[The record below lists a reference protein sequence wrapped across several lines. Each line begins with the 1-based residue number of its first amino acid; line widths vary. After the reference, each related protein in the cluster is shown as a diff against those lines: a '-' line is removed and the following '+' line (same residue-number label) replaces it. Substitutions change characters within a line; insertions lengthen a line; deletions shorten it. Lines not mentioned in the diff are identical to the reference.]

1 VEKNGTTVLLEGLL
15 EVNSDITGS
24 SANSDLVLGDGSIST
39 ADVTLYG
46 GNTYDYNGP
55 TTVNSGSTLTLQDG
69 VALPNSDVE
78 IMIGATLVLE
88 YTASTITANSVKSL
102 TLDIATNIDIYTNGQ
117 LIVNISNDLTAG
129 NYTVLEVT
137 DGSALVDTVS
147 VNYTGTNGSSASIT
161 KDSATGN
168 YVVTITAA
176 PTPSSNVC
184 FPAKTPVMTNLGPV
198 NIEDINPAVHTI
210 RNKKIVAITKTVAH
224 DKNLVRIAKHALGH
238 LYPEKTTLISQ
249 NHKVFCQGQMIKAK
263 YLVDNCNV
271 TLVPY
276 NGQVLYN
283 VLLEEHEK
291 MQVNNL
297 IVETLH
303 PEHKVAKLYRFLKN
317 VDAAHHGKFI
327 AAFNKKDLEQR
338 LHR

>member
-1 VEKNGTTVLLEGLL
+1 V
-15 EVNSDITGS
+15 
-24 SANSDLVLGDGSIST
+24 
-39 ADVTLYG
+39 
-46 GNTYDYNGP
+46 
-55 TTVNSGSTLTLQDG
+55 
-69 VALPNSDVE
+69 
-78 IMIGATLVLE
+78 
-88 YTASTITANSVKSL
+88 
-102 TLDIATNIDIYTNGQ
+102 
-117 LIVNISNDLTAG
+117 
-129 NYTVLEVT
+129 
-137 DGSALVDTVS
+137 
-147 VNYTGTNGSSASIT
+147 TGTGA
-161 KDSATGN
+161 
-168 YVVTITAA
+168 
-176 PTPSSNVC
+176 PSSNVC

-198 NIEDINPAVHTI
+198 NIEHINPAVHTI

-283 VLLEEHEK
+283 VLLAEHEK

-327 AAFNKKDLEQR
+327 AAFNKKDLE
-338 LHR
+338 HRSHL